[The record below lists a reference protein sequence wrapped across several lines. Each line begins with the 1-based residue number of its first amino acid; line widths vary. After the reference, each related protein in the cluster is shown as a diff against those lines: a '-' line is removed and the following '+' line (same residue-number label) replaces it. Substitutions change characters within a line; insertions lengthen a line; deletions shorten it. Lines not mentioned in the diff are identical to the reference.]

1 MKQIKSPQ
9 FKTIDKTGKKGSK
22 DGATDFKVRQFDG
35 ATLVI
40 GSECFELFDQTWDV
54 VQWVDEQRDRVHD
67 IEGVS
72 LNLWVVFQLIQR
84 HRGEWF
90 EFELIIRMSFEESSQ
105 FKFDEHTINESKLL

>member
-1 MKQIKSPQ
+1 M
-9 FKTIDKTGKKGSK
+9 
-22 DGATDFKVRQFDG
+22 RQFDG

-90 EFELIIRMSFEESSQ
+90 EFELIIRMSFEESLQ
-105 FKFDEHTINESKLL
+105 FQFEKKHEKWIEITLMCRNWIKIKKKIKKKW